1 MGTALYTNIF
11 EKGNKMRKQY
21 TKRYT
26 NMLNKKNPLNM
37 EWTFCLTYKAIK
49 HRGNLISSK
58 QFEVNTASVYMLTE
72 CHKLL
77 NNGKFS

>member
-1 MGTALYTNIF
+1 
-11 EKGNKMRKQY
+11 
-21 TKRYT
+21 
-26 NMLNKKNPLNM
+26 MLNKKNPLNM
-37 EWTFCLTYKAIK
+37 EWPFCLTYKAIT
-49 HRGNLISSK
+49 HRGNLISCK